1 MQSYKEKL
9 LDLEQ
14 QTNIAKQMYMTGQ
27 EEIEEMRSL
36 VEEQANQLDEYRNKV
51 SLNSIL
57 KVFSYSNQLNKGQ
70 LIFQFCLSNDTSM
83 HYKLTVVFGK

>member
-51 SLNSIL
+51 SLNSH
-57 KVFSYSNQLNKGQ
+57 F
-70 LIFQFCLSNDTSM
+70 
-83 HYKLTVVFGK
+83 

>member
-1 MQSYKEKL
+1 MQSYKEKM

-51 SLNSIL
+51 SLNSHF
-57 KVFSYSNQLNKGQ
+57 KSV
-70 LIFQFCLSNDTSM
+70 
-83 HYKLTVVFGK
+83 

>member
-51 SLNSIL
+51 SLNSYF
-57 KVFSYSNQLNKGQ
+57 KCVSFQL
-70 LIFQFCLSNDTSM
+70 S
-83 HYKLTVVFGK
+83 